1 MNPPNHYGMI
11 VFEGGGRI
19 MMDIGDVTQG
29 EVDSGMEVRMVFRI
43 KDFDDQRGFKRY
55 FWKAVPVRKT
65 VATAQAAE

>member
-1 MNPPNHYGMI
+1 MNPPNHYGMM

-19 MMDIGDVTQG
+19 MMDIADVAPG

-55 FWKAVPVRKT
+55 FWKAVPVRD
-65 VATAQAAE
+65 VAKQAQAAE

>member
-1 MNPPNHYGMI
+1 M
-11 VFEGGGRI
+11 R
-19 MMDIGDVTQG
+19 DIGDVTQG

-55 FWKAVPVRKT
+55 FWKAVPVRNS